1 MLANICLPQLFSD
14 NAVLQRNVPVKI
26 WGWADPGEKI
36 SVDFVQLNK
45 TTKANK
51 KGHWFVEFPAQK
63 AGGPHSLRVQGKNKL
78 TRTNLLFGEVWLCS
92 GQSNMQMRVGESR
105 DGDLELLLAKDP
117 QIRILRVNNW
127 GAQQAQKDVDGQWQK
142 AMGQELKVSSAVA
155 YYFGRE
161 LKRALNVPIGL
172 IENSWGGSACEAWV
186 PRDVL
191 KSDPRNH
198 SYMEMMAKKVKES
211 QNTPEF
217 IQYVKDFQQW
227 QKDIIKAQKEDLPQP
242 RMPKSPAKSYHSQ
255 HRPGNLWNARI
266 HPLLKYKIKG
276 VIWYQ
281 GETNTKDRSYNYRY
295 LLSQMISA
303 WRQHWQIGDFP
314 FYWVQLAD
322 FGKKRDSDG
331 YSPWAE
337 IRESMTIAYQNTEN
351 TGQAVITDLGED
363 SNIHP
368 VKKLQVAQRLVRWA
382 LANDYGFDI
391 SYRSPMYVS
400 HEIKDNKIIIKLDQN
415 VRPFDV
421 REVLGFTIA
430 GSDQKFI
437 PAKAKIKKNTV
448 EIWADSISHPLAVRY
463 AWAGNPVCNVIN
475 STDLPLTPFRTDRWK
490 LSSE

>member
-172 IENSWGGSACEAWV
+172 IENSWGGA
-186 PRDVL
+186 
-191 KSDPRNH
+191 
-198 SYMEMMAKKVKES
+198 
-211 QNTPEF
+211 
-217 IQYVKDFQQW
+217 
-227 QKDIIKAQKEDLPQP
+227 
-242 RMPKSPAKSYHSQ
+242 
-255 HRPGNLWNARI
+255 
-266 HPLLKYKIKG
+266 
-276 VIWYQ
+276 
-281 GETNTKDRSYNYRY
+281 
-295 LLSQMISA
+295 
-303 WRQHWQIGDFP
+303 
-314 FYWVQLAD
+314 QLA
-322 FGKKRDSDG
+322 KPG
-331 YSPWAE
+331 YQE
-337 IRESMTIAYQNTEN
+337 M
-351 TGQAVITDLGED
+351 
-363 SNIHP
+363 
-368 VKKLQVAQRLVRWA
+368 
-382 LANDYGFDI
+382 F
-391 SYRSPMYVS
+391 
-400 HEIKDNKIIIKLDQN
+400 
-415 VRPFDV
+415 
-421 REVLGFTIA
+421 
-430 GSDQKFI
+430 
-437 PAKAKIKKNTV
+437 
-448 EIWADSISHPLAVRY
+448 
-463 AWAGNPVCNVIN
+463 
-475 STDLPLTPFRTDRWK
+475 
-490 LSSE
+490 